1 MLRPGLVILWVLV
14 AISLQNLLPAFFWF
28 TMIAMPAFVIYKTER
43 EYFKLPSARLVLKI
57 CAGLFVLHAGWA
69 IFRSTWYD
77 PVNGPT
83 YWWDDLNYYD
93 QAVAIAEA
101 WKAGFYPD
109 IKLQGAPPYLGTLH
123 TGYHRPLAVLFL
135 IAGPSVFAGLI
146 LNAVC
151 ASLLPLLAALSA
163 RYLWQEEVAT
173 LKDRTA
179 DVGVTAALLTAV
191 HPGQFYWSSFLLKD
205 VYTSFAFM
213 ASLTLILG
221 SWRRRSASMAV
232 ASIFIM
238 PYIFS
243 IRAYTA
249 ISLVLGA
256 LCVPLLRL
264 TRKQVAIYSI
274 ASIALVVILCSY
286 TTSGYHLW
294 RQLRDSFMALA
305 PAGFTDPVTIIM
317 QIGGGVPALLLAPY
331 AWIFYSE
338 ASSLYWLYPAMWFL
352 YIVIYPLAFAGLYS
366 SIRRNVH
373 LSVVPLTACGLAS
386 LLFLTAVYAGI
397 APRQRYY
404 LEYAFILYAAYGFY
418 RPSKPIIITILTVE
432 LAFMIGQYLS
442 LP

>member
-1 MLRPGLVILWVLV
+1 MLRPGLVILWALLATATRNV
-14 AISLQNLLPAFFWF
+14 LPAFFWF
-28 TMIAMPAFVIYKTER
+28 TMIAMPLFVIYKTER
-43 EYFKLPSARLVLKI
+43 QYFKSPSAKLILKI
-57 CAGLFVLHAGWA
+57 CVGLFVVHAGWA
-69 IFRSTWYD
+69 FFRSTWYD
-77 PVNGPT
+77 PIDGPT

-123 TGYHRPLAVLFL
+123 TGYHRPLAALFL

-146 LNAVC
+146 LNAMC
-151 ASLLPLLAALSA
+151 AALLPLMAALSA
-163 RYLWQEEVAT
+163 RYLWQDEISILE
-173 LKDRTA
+173 DRPS
-179 DVGVTAALLTAV
+179 DVGLAAALLTAL

-213 ASLTLILG
+213 AAMTLILG
-221 SWRRRSASMAV
+221 SLRRRSASMAV
-232 ASIFIM
+232 ASIFLL

-249 ISLVLGA
+249 ISLVLGTICVA
-256 LCVPLLRL
+256 LLKLS
-264 TRKQVAIYSI
+264 RKQVLIYSI
-274 ASIALVVILCSY
+274 AGSALVFILCSY

-305 PAGFTDPVTIIM
+305 PAGFNDPGTIIK
-317 QIGGGVPALLLAPY
+317 QIGGGIPPLLLAPY
-331 AWIFYSE
+331 AWIFYTDS
-338 ASSLYWLYPAMWFL
+338 SSLYWLYPAMWFL
-352 YIVIYPLAFAGLYS
+352 YLVIYPLAFAGLYS
-366 SIRRNVH
+366 SIGRNVH
-373 LSVVPLTACGLAS
+373 LSALPLAACGLAS

-418 RPSKPIIITILTVE
+418 RPSKSIIISILILE
-432 LAFMIGQYLS
+432 LAFMVGQYLN
-442 LP
+442 LR